1 MARILLANRAKVKY
15 VAQKEIYLSADGL
28 HVLSNAYRNR
38 GYHHATKLF
47 SKPHLRVQDVQ
58 ALYEQGFLSKRGE
71 RFAANDSTLKV
82 LQDHGWDLSLV
93 EIQEKA
99 KPEPKLKAEEKF
111 AARLIEADL
120 DEMVGMEPGE
130 LKALVQA
137 VTNTKLE
144 ECRQRCRDGDP
155 FPLIRMQW
163 PELVIKDADM
173 LWHFKRL
180 CSRDHD
186 LDLRLDDK
194 ACKFLKWA
202 FDPTMREM
210 AIKGCTSAG
219 KGHGTSLF
227 INLWYD
233 IWQEDRI
240 VLISE
245 TSTHAKDVM
254 FAEVATWRRLM
265 KHPCKGEILRE
276 GIKDPGVEKH
286 NLVIA
291 NPQTGEGLSGRHGG
305 HTLFVFDE
313 ASSTPE
319 FLYKNARQPARM
331 VIAISNPRVL
341 SGWFYNLFPKLNPND
356 DQIINDRGIRR
367 GLVTF
372 GGPDCLNVQGQ
383 RLKDPIYSPPD
394 GLKITTPD
402 GEYEFPEGVEIPK
415 ELRKHA
421 RELIP
426 GQMDIEKFRTTMQD
440 TDKTKVAWA
449 GLGHFPP
456 EDLEFQIIP
465 PSWLDKPVQAWN
477 LRHSEIVVSAFG
489 LDLAASDDGD
499 ECSLTPGGWK
509 GLLKPL
515 TIRKK
520 MTNEEALTWVR
531 NGAASCGVN
540 LFDGSCPIAVDAIGA
555 GGDRFCGILESA
567 GATVIRCIGNASS
580 DANPHVYM
588 NKRTELYGELAS
600 RLSPDSDEL
609 DVFMIPD
616 DHSLHEEFVAHEKI
630 YATDGIRFRLTPKKK
645 EAGSKV
651 MTIKDKIGRSPDRA
665 DSAVLCFAAI
675 QESAES
681 GCLTNQFDPRTVAT
695 EIKKS
700 DDGVERRFNALGEPA
715 SEDAEYTS
723 LEDEKNLWLK
733 SAEQFQEQS
742 D

>member
-1 MARILLANRAKVKY
+1 MSKTEL
-15 VAQKEIYLSADGL
+15 YLSPDQL
-28 HVLSNAYRNR
+28 HILATAYRHR

-47 SKPHLRVQDVQ
+47 SKPSLRVADVED
-58 ALYEQGFLSKRGE
+58 LYSQGYLSKRGQ
-71 RFAANDSTLKV
+71 RYAANERTSKALE
-82 LQDHGWDLSLV
+82 DHGWDLSVV
-93 EIQEKA
+93 EVQEKP
-99 KPEPKLKAEEKF
+99 KPEPKLKPEEKF
-111 AARLIEADL
+111 ASRMLEAELDDL
-120 DEMVGMEPGE
+120 AAIEPGE

-137 VTNTKLE
+137 ATNLRLE
-144 ECRQRCRDGDP
+144 DCRQRCRDGNP
-155 FPLIRMQW
+155 SPLIRMQW
-163 PELVIKDADM
+163 PDLVIKDKDE

-180 CSRDHD
+180 CQRDHD

-254 FAEVATWRRLM
+254 FAEVATWRRM
-265 KHPCKGEILRE
+265 MAHPCKGEILRE

-319 FLYKNARQPARM
+319 FLYKNAQQPARM
-331 VIAISNPRVL
+331 IIAISNPRVL
-341 SGWFYNLFPKLNPND
+341 SGWFYNLFPKMNPND
-356 DQIINDRGIRR
+356 DQIITDRGIRR

-372 GGPDCLNVQGQ
+372 GGPDCLNVRGN
-383 RLKDPIYSPPD
+383 RLKDPIYAPPD

-421 RELIP
+421 KNLIP

-465 PSWLDKPVQAWN
+465 PSWLDKPVKLWREKSN
-477 LRHSEIVVSAFG
+477 EIKVSAFG
-489 LDLAASDDGD
+489 LDLASSDDGD
-499 ECSLTPGGWK
+499 ECSLTPGGHK
-509 GLLKPL
+509 GLLMPH

-531 NGAASCGVN
+531 GCAASHGID
-540 LFDGSCPIAVDAIGA
+540 LFDGTCPIAVDTIGA
-555 GGDRFCGILESA
+555 GGDRFCDILEAA
-567 GATVIRCIGNASS
+567 GATVVRCTGNASS
-580 DANPHVYM
+580 DVNPHVYM
-588 NKRTELYGELAS
+588 NKRTELYGELAN
-600 RLSPDSDEL
+600 RLSPDSDDLET
-609 DVFMIPD
+609 FMIPD
-616 DHSLHEEFVAHEKI
+616 DLKLLEEIVAHEKI

-645 EAGSKV
+645 EAGSKQ

-681 GCLTNQFDPRTVAT
+681 GCVTNQFDPRSVII
-695 EIKKS
+695 EIKKQQ
-700 DDGVERRFNALGEPA
+700 DGTEQKLNALGEQA

-723 LEDEKNLWLK
+723 LEDEKELWLK
-733 SAEQFQEQS
+733 SSREFNPL
-742 D
+742 